1 MRFRYMAVN
10 NIFFENKNNNRWIAI
25 ANNTIAPLWYTVKQ
39 WSNVALITTGVLWA
53 SVQFN
58 TQHGVFPLFIA
69 IPVSVGVT
77 WTYLSGLAFATA
89 IVKGGW
95 RSHLMISI
103 GAITEALF
111 GILYVA
117 SRYDLIPEKPN
128 RELAFYLV
136 LAHIIPL
143 ILLLV
148 IYTYCKRAYL
158 TELYATQQIERDL
171 NTEENKR
178 KQRIADDK
186 EDYERRVR
194 EAKLTLVLRREE
206 IKLAALDNEVTVK
219 DKWPKPC
226 DKCGYALE
234 NASYGAMKRYG
245 YCKNCKA

>member
-1 MRFRYMAVN
+1 MAVN
-10 NIFFENKNNNRWIAI
+10 TIFFENKNNNRWITF
-25 ANNTIAPLWYTVKQ
+25 ANKTIAPLWYTVKQ

-58 TQHGVFPLFIA
+58 TQHGVFPLFVAVPI
-69 IPVSVGVT
+69 SVGVT

-103 GAITEALF
+103 GALTEALF

-128 RELAFYLV
+128 AELAFYLV

-158 TELYATQQIERDL
+158 TELYTTQQIERDIDAK
-171 NTEENKR
+171 ENDR

-194 EAKLTLVLRREE
+194 EAKLALVLRREE
-206 IKLAALDNEVTVK
+206 IKLSELDNNVK
-219 DKWPKPC
+219 DKNIKTC
-226 DKCGYALE
+226 TNCGTMLTQAQYM
-234 NASYGAMKRYG
+234 AMKRYG
-245 YCKNCKA
+245 TCSQCKK